1 MLKILLLYLSK
12 SKKLQSLFM
21 KWRVASNF
29 ALRFIAGET
38 IDDGINTVL
47 RLNKSGFY
55 VTVDFLGE
63 QTISEKD
70 ALKSTMEIVRL
81 LERIHS
87 SQIKANIS
95 IKLSQIG
102 LMLGEEF
109 CKQNFIKILQKAKET
124 KNFIRIDM
132 EDSSVT
138 DLTLKILLWARTI
151 YNQVGIVIQ
160 SYLFRSENDVEDL
173 LEKQIPIRMVKGA
186 YKESNKI
193 SFKKIS
199 DVDANFV
206 RLSQK
211 IIASIISKLDDG
223 RDLGKFPPVLAI
235 GTHDEKIIK
244 IMVNEIKNSGLP
256 KTSLE
261 IQMLYGIRSDLQ
273 SHYLQEGYPIRIYL
287 PYGTHWY
294 PYFMRR
300 LAERPANLWFFV
312 KNLFR

>member
-1 MLKILLLYLSK
+1 MLKILLLYLSR
-12 SKKLQSLFM
+12 SKKLQRLFI
-21 KWRVASNF
+21 KWRIARNF

-38 IDDGINTVL
+38 IDDAIDTVH
-47 RLNKSGFY
+47 RLNSNGYF

-63 QTISEKD
+63 QTISETD
-70 ALKSTMEIVRL
+70 AQNSTMEIIRL
-81 LERIHS
+81 LERIQS
-87 SQIKANIS
+87 TQIKANVS

-109 CKQNFIKILQKAKET
+109 CKQKLIKILNKARET
-124 KNFIRIDM
+124 NNFIRFDM

-138 DLTLKILLWARTI
+138 DLTLKILLWARMI
-151 YNQVGIVIQ
+151 YDQVGIVIQ
-160 SYLFRSENDVEDL
+160 SYLFRSEKDIEEL
-173 LEKQIPIRMVKGA
+173 IKKQIPVRMVKGA

-193 SFKKIS
+193 SFKDKS

-211 IIASIISKLDDG
+211 MIASIITKLDCDS
-223 RDLGKFPPVLAI
+223 DEGKFPPVLAI
-235 GTHDEKIIK
+235 GTHDEEIIK
-244 IMVNEIKNSGLP
+244 LLVIEINNSGIP
-256 KTSLE
+256 KRSME
-261 IQMLYGIRSDLQ
+261 IQMLYGIRNDLQ
-273 SHYLQEGYPIRIYL
+273 SRYLKEGYPIRIYL

-312 KNLFR
+312 KNIFR